1 VTSMRR
7 LLGATMML
15 RVDTIN
21 LPPAAPIGEVSVA
34 GLAASD
40 LIIVS
45 GPNGAGKSVLT
56 RPLKS
61 PGLAGNVECVDQSG
75 ARQQYQAQ
83 GVNQSIAF
91 VRSTQLMSGF
101 RDLEGALALAAN
113 ATADLHR
120 ERLLTQLSNTDL
132 LRAGAVEAAQAE
144 PGTIRMQREAY
155 FAADRQCGQRPRTID
170 EYRRLGQDLAAIR
183 GVAWAAGAMAD
194 ADRLPNEL
202 LLQPELR
209 TMQGLAQVRPAID
222 AICRAIEEPT
232 AGQATGAARL
242 TTATAELESSIAD
255 AVRELRIAT
264 VATATLDERAAA
276 VRAAID
282 GAIRAA
288 EDAIAAIDLLRD
300 CRERAARYIRD
311 RIGAGATCDACPVCE
326 QPVDGSRLQGTI
338 EAQLGG
344 ESQEASRWRATVKRL
359 EEFRK
364 SLQARVA
371 AYGDAQ
377 RAAHHE
383 HDLMRTAITRSAPNL
398 RAAEGWAPSAVECA
412 DRVRIGCEQWLK
424 RHAIAPSE
432 DAVRDAQALRAT
444 AESAIVQ
451 LDRESARLNDGLPQ
465 AQQRFQA
472 FQRLGSLFAI
482 RAALD
487 ATEWTVS
494 LDQVDAERRR
504 AEQRDRWRKV
514 LRSLAAESQA
524 RADAASSTV
533 VDDPGVQERFRRLL
547 ARLAAS
553 QPALA
558 GLAFRGSS
566 VTAGGEDRSA
576 ALSEGQTVLA
586 NIAAVIAVVGKVCG
600 SAAHR
605 PGWIVFDEP
614 TNGLDEENRDAVADY
629 LGGITT
635 QDLPG
640 QIVVTTFDRPFADRL
655 INEARRNG
663 RRIRHIELPA
673 FVPGRPVQP
682 IDRVA

>member
-1 VTSMRR
+1 MT
-7 LLGATMML
+7 L
-15 RVDTIN
+15 RVDAIN
-21 LPPAAPIGEVSVA
+21 LPPDGPIGAVSVT
-34 GLAASD
+34 GLASSD
-40 LIIVS
+40 LMVVT

-56 RPLKS
+56 LPLES
-61 PGLAGNVECVDQSG
+61 PGSAGDVECVDEAG
-75 ARQQYQAQ
+75 ARQEYRSR
-83 GVNQSIAF
+83 GVNQAIAF
-91 VRSTQLMSGF
+91 VRSTHLMSGF

-132 LRAGAVEAAQAE
+132 LRAGAVEAAHAE

-155 FAADRQCGQRPRTID
+155 FSADRQCGQRPRTMD
-170 EYRRLGQDLAAIR
+170 EYRRLGQELAAIR

-209 TMQGLAQVRPAID
+209 TMQGLAQVRPAIE
-222 AICRAIEEPT
+222 AIRTIGVPPV
-232 AGQATGAARL
+232 GQESSATRL
-242 TTATAELESSIAD
+242 SMATAELESSIAN
-255 AVRELRIAT
+255 AVRELRIPT
-264 VATATLDERAAA
+264 VATATLVERAAA
-276 VRAAID
+276 ARAAID

-288 EDAIAAIDLLRD
+288 DDAIAALDLLRD
-300 CRERAARYIRD
+300 CRERAARYIRG

-326 QPVDGSRLQGTI
+326 QPVDGPRLQGTI
-338 EAQLGG
+338 EAQMGG
-344 ESQEASRWRATVKRL
+344 ESQEASGWRATAKLL
-359 EEFRK
+359 EEIRK
-364 SLQARVA
+364 SLQAREA

-377 RAAHHE
+377 RAAHRE
-383 HDLMRTAITRSAPNL
+383 HDLMRTAITRSVPNL
-398 RAAEGWAPSAVECA
+398 RAAAGWAPSAVECA
-412 DRVRIGCEQWLK
+412 ERVRVECERWLE
-424 RHAIAPSE
+424 RHATGPSE
-432 DAVRDAQALRAT
+432 DALRAAQALHET
-444 AESAIVQ
+444 AKSAIEQ
-451 LDRESARLNDGLPQ
+451 LDRESARLNDGLPE
-465 AQQRFQA
+465 AQQNFQA
-472 FQRLGSLFAI
+472 FQRLGSLLAI
-482 RAALD
+482 RAAID

-504 AEQRDRWRKV
+504 AEQRDRWRNV
-514 LRSLAAESQA
+514 LRSLADESQA

-533 VDDPGVQERFRRLL
+533 VDDFGVQERFRRLL
-547 ARLAAS
+547 ERLAAS

-558 GLAFRGSS
+558 GLAFLGSRVS
-566 VTAGGEDRSA
+566 AGGEDRSK

-600 SAAHR
+600 AAAHR

-614 TNGLDEENRDAVADY
+614 TNGLDEASRDAVADY

-655 INEARRNG
+655 IAEARRNG
-663 RRIRHIELPA
+663 RRIRHIELPD

>member
-1 VTSMRR
+1 MT
-7 LLGATMML
+7 L
-15 RVDTIN
+15 RVDAIN
-21 LPPAAPIGEVSVA
+21 LPPGAPIGAVGVT

-40 LIIVS
+40 LIVVS

-56 RPLKS
+56 RPLES
-61 PGLAGNVECVDQSG
+61 PGSSGNVECVDESG
-75 ARQQYQAQ
+75 ARQEYRSK

-91 VRSTQLMSGF
+91 VRSNQLMSGF

-120 ERLLTQLSNTDL
+120 ERLLAQIANTDI
-132 LRAGAVEAAQAE
+132 LRAGAVETAQAE

-155 FAADRQCGQRPRTID
+155 FAADRLCGQHPRTID
-170 EYRRLGQDLAAIR
+170 EYRRLGQELAAIR
-183 GVAWAAGAMAD
+183 GVAWAPSAMAD

-222 AICRAIEEPT
+222 AIRTIGVPP
-232 AGQATGAARL
+232 AGQASGAARL
-242 TTATAELESSIAD
+242 TTATAEVELSIAD
-255 AVRELRIAT
+255 AVLELRIAT
-264 VATATLDERAAA
+264 VASATLDERAAA
-276 VRAAID
+276 ARAAID

-288 EDAIAAIDLLRD
+288 EDAIAALDLLRD
-300 CRERAARYIRD
+300 CRERAARYIRG
-311 RIGAGATCDACPVCE
+311 RIEAGATCDACPVCA
-326 QPVDGSRLQGTI
+326 QPVDGPRLQGTI
-338 EAQLGG
+338 EAQMGG
-344 ESQEASRWRATVKRL
+344 ESPEGSGWRATAKRL
-359 EEFRK
+359 EEIRK
-364 SLQARVA
+364 SLQAREA

-377 RAAHHE
+377 RAARRE

-398 RAAEGWAPSAVECA
+398 RAAAGWAPSAVECA
-412 DRVRIGCEQWLK
+412 DRVRAGCEQWLE
-424 RHAIAPSE
+424 RHATAPSE
-432 DAVRDAQALRAT
+432 DALRDAQALCAT
-444 AESAIVQ
+444 AESAIAQ
-451 LDRESARLNDGLPQ
+451 LDRESAQLNDGLPQ
-465 AQQRFQA
+465 AQQSFQA
-472 FQRLGSLFAI
+472 FQRLGSLLAI
-482 RAALD
+482 RAAID

-494 LDQVDAERRR
+494 LDQVNAERRR

-514 LRSLAAESQA
+514 LRSLIEESQA

-547 ARLAAS
+547 ARFAAS
-553 QPALA
+553 QPTLA

-614 TNGLDEENRDAVADY
+614 TNGLDEASRDAVADY

-655 INEARRNG
+655 IAEARRNG

-673 FVPGRPVQP
+673 FVPGRSVQP

>member
-1 VTSMRR
+1 MT
-7 LLGATMML
+7 L
-15 RVDTIN
+15 RVDAIN
-21 LPPAAPIGEVSVA
+21 LPPDGPIGAVSVT
-34 GLAASD
+34 GLASSD
-40 LIIVS
+40 LIVVT

-56 RPLKS
+56 LPLES
-61 PGLAGNVECVDQSG
+61 PGSAGDVECVDETD
-75 ARQQYQAQ
+75 ARQEYRSR
-83 GVNQSIAF
+83 GVNQAIAF
-91 VRSTQLMSGF
+91 IRSTQLMSGF

-120 ERLLTQLSNTDL
+120 ERLLTQMAKTEL
-132 LRAGAVEAAQAE
+132 LRAGAVDAAQVE

-155 FAADRQCGQRPRTID
+155 FAADRQCGQRPRTMD
-170 EYRRLGQDLAAIR
+170 EYRRLGQELAAIR
-183 GVAWAAGAMAD
+183 GVAWAADAMAD

-222 AICRAIEEPT
+222 AIRTIGVPPV
-232 AGQATGAARL
+232 GQESSATRL
-242 TTATAELESSIAD
+242 SIATAELESSIAD
-255 AVRELRIAT
+255 AVREIRIPT
-264 VATATLDERAAA
+264 VATATLVERAAA
-276 VRAAID
+276 ARTAIE

-288 EDAIAAIDLLRD
+288 EDAIAALDLLRD
-300 CRERAARYIRD
+300 CRERAARYIRG

-326 QPVDGSRLQGTI
+326 QPVDGPRLQGTI
-338 EAQLGG
+338 EAQMGG
-344 ESQEASRWRATVKRL
+344 ESQEASGWRATATRL
-359 EEFRK
+359 EELRK
-364 SLQARVA
+364 SLQAREA

-383 HDLMRTAITRSAPNL
+383 HDLMRTAITRSVPNL
-398 RAAEGWAPSAVECA
+398 RAAAGWAPSAVECA
-412 DRVRIGCEQWLK
+412 DRVRAGCEQWLE
-424 RHAIAPSE
+424 RHATGPSE
-432 DAVRDAQALRAT
+432 DALRAAQALHET
-444 AESAIVQ
+444 AKSAIEQ

-465 AQQRFQA
+465 AQQNFQA
-472 FQRLGSLFAI
+472 FQRLGSLLAI
-482 RAALD
+482 RAAID

-504 AEQRDRWRKV
+504 AEQRDRWRNV
-514 LRSLAAESQA
+514 LRSLADGSQA

-533 VDDPGVQERFRRLL
+533 VDDSGVQERFRRLL
-547 ARLAAS
+547 ERLATS

-566 VTAGGEDRSA
+566 VTAGGEDRSE

-614 TNGLDEENRDAVADY
+614 TNGLDEASRDAVADY

-655 INEARRNG
+655 IAEARRTG
-663 RRIRHIELPA
+663 RRIRHIELPD